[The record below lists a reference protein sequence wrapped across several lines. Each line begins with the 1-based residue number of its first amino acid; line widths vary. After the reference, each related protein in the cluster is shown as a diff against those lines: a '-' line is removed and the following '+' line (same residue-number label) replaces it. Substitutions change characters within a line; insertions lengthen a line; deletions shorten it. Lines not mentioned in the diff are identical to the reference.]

1 MSVHKLASSKHLAP
15 DEVQGFADALASI
28 NVNLQVGIS
37 LFIFQCVSFCVF
49 IPAKSADMSRL
60 KLDYSVKSLVSS

>member
-28 NVNLQVGIS
+28 NVNLQVRIS
-37 LFIFQCVSFCVF
+37 LFMFQAITPHVF
-49 IPAKSADMSRL
+49 L
-60 KLDYSVKSLVSS
+60 FVSSSLPRMQI